1 MTMSRATYTI
11 DPSHSHASFAI
22 RHMMVST
29 VRGEFQRFSGEVSWD
44 PAQPEGTTANVT
56 LETASIATHDEK
68 RDAHLR
74 SADFFD
80 AETHPAITFVSRRT
94 EASGEGFTLFGDLS
108 MHGVTKEVALAVS
121 DITPEARDPWGQL
134 RVGGT
139 ATTKVKRSDFGLQWN
154 VALEA
159 GGVLVGDEV
168 KIQLDLALI
177 KQG

>member
-1 MTMSRATYTI
+1 MSRATYTI

-29 VRGEFQRFSGEVSWD
+29 VRGEFQRLSGEVSWD
-44 PAQPEGTTANVT
+44 PAQPEGTTAKVT
-56 LETASIATHDEK
+56 IETASIHTHDEK

-74 SADFFD
+74 SGDFFD
-80 AETHPAITFVSRRT
+80 AENHPSITFVSKRA
-94 EASGEGFTLFGDLS
+94 EASGGGFTLIGDLA
-108 MHGVTKEVALAVS
+108 MHGVSREVALAVT

-139 ATTKVKRSDFGLQWN
+139 ATTKVKRSDYGLQWN

-168 KIQLDLALI
+168 KIQLDLSLI

>member
-1 MTMSRATYTI
+1 MSRATYTI

-29 VRGEFQRFSGEVSWD
+29 VRGEFQRLSGEVSWD
-44 PAQPEGTTANVT
+44 PAQPEGTTASVSI
-56 LETASIATHDEK
+56 ETASIHTSDEK

-80 AETHPAITFVSRRT
+80 AEAHPAITFTSKRAEV
-94 EASGEGFTLFGDLS
+94 SGEGFTLYGDLT
-108 MHGVTKEVALAVS
+108 MHGVTHEVALAVG

-139 ATTKVKRSDFGLQWN
+139 ATTKVKRSDYGLQWN

-168 KIQLDLALI
+168 KIQLDLSLVKKA
-177 KQG
+177 